1 MCLYV
6 QDLGSISSMKGGGK
20 EKKEGKRR
28 GGGRKREKICK
39 YKSEVVIHICNSN
52 NQLIWKDW
60 ELEGSMD
67 YI

>member
-6 QDLGSISSMKGGGK
+6 QDLGSISSMKGGGGRR
-20 EKKEGKRR
+20 KKGKGEVEG
-28 GGGRKREKICK
+28 GREKICK

-60 ELEGSMD
+60 ELKGSMD